1 MKRGRKPTIGAEI
14 LAKAQFYRTVAELVA
29 ATGAKPH
36 TVRDVLRR
44 ASDRGEIVLKRFVRG
59 KSGRAMKVA
68 TAAEAP
74 PQALTVSQTKTDAT
88 PRLGE
93 LDSLVFMWATKS
105 GC

>member
-14 LAKAQFYRTVAELVA
+14 LAKTQFYRTVAELAA

-59 KSGRAMKVA
+59 KSGRAMKVS
-68 TAAEAP
+68 TAAETAP
-74 PQALTVSQTKTDAT
+74 QVRTVSQAGSGEARGGTELDRLVLMWTTKTD
-88 PRLGE
+88 
-93 LDSLVFMWATKS
+93 
-105 GC
+105 